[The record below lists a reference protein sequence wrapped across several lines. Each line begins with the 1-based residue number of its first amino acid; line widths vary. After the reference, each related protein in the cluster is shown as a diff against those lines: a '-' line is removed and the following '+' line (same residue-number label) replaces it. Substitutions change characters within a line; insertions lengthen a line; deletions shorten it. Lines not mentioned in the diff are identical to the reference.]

1 MAFNKR
7 FFDPTASGS
16 KGTKVIG
23 LYQTDADN
31 AAAVKAANYFNSVA
45 DEMRRVGVL
54 VVFATDATFMAKV
67 SVSGAGVVTLAALD
81 AFA

>member
-7 FFDPTASGS
+7 LFDPTGSGS
-16 KGTKVIG
+16 KGTKTIG
-23 LYQTDADN
+23 LYQSDADN
-31 AAAVKAANYFNSVA
+31 KAAVKAANYFNSVA

-67 SVSGAGVVTLAALD
+67 TVSAAGVVTLAAVD
-81 AFA
+81 DFA